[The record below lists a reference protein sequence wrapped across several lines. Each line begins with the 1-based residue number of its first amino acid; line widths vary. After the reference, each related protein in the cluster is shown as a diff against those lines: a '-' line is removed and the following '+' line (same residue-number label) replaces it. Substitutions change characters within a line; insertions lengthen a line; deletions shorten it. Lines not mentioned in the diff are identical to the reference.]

1 MSGWP
6 ILEINDV
13 QCTYYTCLKSWW
25 KKQYYSKIE
34 MYCSATDKI
43 YDIKVHVCTINNY
56 VIMTVTRVLF

>member
-1 MSGWP
+1 
-6 ILEINDV
+6 
-13 QCTYYTCLKSWW
+13 
-25 KKQYYSKIE
+25 